1 MKQIIFTSDRC
12 FKFHDYYISH
22 NQLLIRSPKEG
33 DQKFNIDIIF
43 FSTKFLQV
51 PTGLSGIT
59 ISRVEKDIAN
69 KYEFF
74 SKYSH
79 YENCNLFEIISGEK
93 KHYIVAGFF
102 HVFENEL
109 EMNETSLG
117 MDYVGREK
125 RIAGSHW
132 EKAQIITW
140 QDSCK
145 KTGWI
150 FKLNLS
156 NIYYMNKNI
165 ISTIIGNKIEEIRIQ
180 SFYLDN
186 ELVSEINSVLIK
198 LNTGIWYNFN
208 SIDGVNTILML
219 DKEPIE
225 SSIEEFK
232 DGFAYPIK
240 SVNLIYIGKIIKNIR
255 EYSYKNH
262 IDELGGFYIELHGEL
277 SFSIFNNG
285 QDITQIMEGCIT
297 DNDYVLI

>member
-1 MKQIIFTSDRC
+1 MKKIIFTSDRR

-125 RIAGSHW
+125 RIAGSH
-132 EKAQIITW
+132 
-140 QDSCK
+140 
-145 KTGWI
+145 
-150 FKLNLS
+150 
-156 NIYYMNKNI
+156 
-165 ISTIIGNKIEEIRIQ
+165 
-180 SFYLDN
+180 
-186 ELVSEINSVLIK
+186 
-198 LNTGIWYNFN
+198 
-208 SIDGVNTILML
+208 
-219 DKEPIE
+219 
-225 SSIEEFK
+225 
-232 DGFAYPIK
+232 
-240 SVNLIYIGKIIKNIR
+240 
-255 EYSYKNH
+255 
-262 IDELGGFYIELHGEL
+262 
-277 SFSIFNNG
+277 
-285 QDITQIMEGCIT
+285 
-297 DNDYVLI
+297 